1 MNQLYRYDRFVKLQ
15 KKINAILTDLG
26 EKEIALSSKKY
37 ETMGKYCSA
46 RIAKE
51 AEKAGFLQSSFV
63 VLDDKRVKELVSSV
77 WCNDGKHWSSRI
89 WDNQSM
95 LQKSIEKGLIDSVA
109 RGAPKD
115 QLVKALQNQMGVG
128 FSQADRIARTE
139 LAYIQNK
146 STAETYK
153 KAGIAEVETIVADDE
168 RLCDVCG
175 KHSGEVH
182 SIVDAKP
189 GKAFLFHPN
198 CRCDILPIV

>member
-1 MNQLYRYDRFVKLQ
+1 MSYWASRAQKENRKLYDSTLSEFEKELAAYYRVAAKDIKADILFLYADILASMESGEQLTMNQLYRYDRFVKLQ

-26 EKEIALSSKKY
+26 DKEIALSSKKY

-95 LQKSIEKGLIDSVA
+95 L
-109 RGAPKD
+109 
-115 QLVKALQNQMGVG
+115 
-128 FSQADRIARTE
+128 
-139 LAYIQNK
+139 
-146 STAETYK
+146 
-153 KAGIAEVETIVADDE
+153 
-168 RLCDVCG
+168 
-175 KHSGEVH
+175 
-182 SIVDAKP
+182 
-189 GKAFLFHPN
+189 
-198 CRCDILPIV
+198 

>member
-139 LAYIQNK
+139 
-146 STAETYK
+146 
-153 KAGIAEVETIVADDE
+153 
-168 RLCDVCG
+168 
-175 KHSGEVH
+175 
-182 SIVDAKP
+182 
-189 GKAFLFHPN
+189 
-198 CRCDILPIV
+198 